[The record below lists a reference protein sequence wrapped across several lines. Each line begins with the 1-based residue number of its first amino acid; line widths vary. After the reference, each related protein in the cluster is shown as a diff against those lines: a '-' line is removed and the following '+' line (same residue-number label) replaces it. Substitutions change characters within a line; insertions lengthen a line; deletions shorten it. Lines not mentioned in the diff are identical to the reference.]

1 MSLYFG
7 IDFGTSTN
15 YVTKW
20 SEEKNKVEPVSNMDS
35 SQYGAENSF
44 PNVIYYQPSG
54 KAIIGGTAY
63 EKFRIDPDNCV
74 YAVKRHIGEDRWNQF
89 IPNLSKSLSASE
101 ITRDIFKCIKDKIS
115 NNYAGQKIDGVVI
128 SVPYSYQ
135 NRERAQIRK
144 AAEDAGLNVIGLIEE
159 PVAAALSYGL
169 FEKDIAVGT
178 RERVLI
184 FDLGGGT
191 FDVTI
196 FEFIRSP
203 KGFIVEV
210 INTAGDKNL
219 GGNDVDELLKNHF
232 VEDVLQIPVEDR
244 MPKYQNDI
252 LKISKDLKES
262 LSECDSE
269 MVFGVYGTRDLECEV
284 QREEVQDIL
293 ESNGFIAKIID
304 CLEEA
309 IYDVDL
315 EPEAI
320 DKVILVGGSSNI
332 PIIRDKLTEFF
343 GKEPID
349 TGRPEELVG
358 EGAAVFCGLKVSNS
372 IELEV
377 VPKISYAIGVKVGTK
392 FEAVLPKNSKYQ
404 TYSDTKYLSIAET
417 QKGTVSIDIYQG
429 NSRSIQKCCLV
440 GSIDVDSTA
449 FQERKIGIQLG
460 TNENGSIVYKLF
472 DINGHIV
479 DQNTL

>member
-54 KAIIGGTAY
+54 KPIIGGTAY

-169 FEKDIAVGT
+169 FEKDIAIGT

-293 ESNGFIAKIID
+293 ERNGFIAKIID

-315 EPEAI
+315 
-320 DKVILVGGSSNI
+320 
-332 PIIRDKLTEFF
+332 
-343 GKEPID
+343 
-349 TGRPEELVG
+349 
-358 EGAAVFCGLKVSNS
+358 
-372 IELEV
+372 
-377 VPKISYAIGVKVGTK
+377 
-392 FEAVLPKNSKYQ
+392 
-404 TYSDTKYLSIAET
+404 
-417 QKGTVSIDIYQG
+417 
-429 NSRSIQKCCLV
+429 
-440 GSIDVDSTA
+440 
-449 FQERKIGIQLG
+449 
-460 TNENGSIVYKLF
+460 
-472 DINGHIV
+472 
-479 DQNTL
+479 